1 MSTVIKVEYTY
12 ENNLLTVEVN
22 GKRMVEEEI
31 FDTVLAMDKVTNIEE
46 KISFKNEQVSCNNKT
61 SKLSV

>member
-1 MSTVIKVEYTY
+1 MIKVEHTY
-12 ENNLLTVEVN
+12 ENNVLTVEVN

>member
-46 KISFKNEQVSCNNKT
+46 KISFKNEQVSCNNKK

>member
-1 MSTVIKVEYTY
+1 MIKVEHTY
-12 ENNLLTVEVN
+12 ENNVLTVEVN

-46 KISFKNEQVSCNNKT
+46 KISFKNEQVSCNNKK

>member
-1 MSTVIKVEYTY
+1 VSTVIKVEYTY

>member
-1 MSTVIKVEYTY
+1 MIKVEYTY
-12 ENNLLTVEVN
+12 ENNVLTVEVN

-46 KISFKNEQVSCNNKT
+46 KISFKNEQVSCNNKK